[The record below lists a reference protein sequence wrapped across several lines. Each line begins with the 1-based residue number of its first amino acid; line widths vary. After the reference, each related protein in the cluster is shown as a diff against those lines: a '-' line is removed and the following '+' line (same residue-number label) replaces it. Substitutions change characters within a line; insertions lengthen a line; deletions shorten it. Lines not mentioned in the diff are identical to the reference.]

1 MKIGI
6 GIDTGGTYTDAVI
19 YDFHNKKLLCTAK
32 ALTTKDDLSI
42 GIINALDGLD
52 ASLLPKAEIVS
63 LSTTLATNA
72 CVENKGGRAKLL
84 FIGVDKDIVKKVG
97 GKCGLTDIE
106 QIYFLDAET
115 TIGGNIIREPDWD
128 SFLNE
133 SKEWFQDAE
142 ALGIV
147 QLNAMSSGAV
157 LEKKAKSLVLQNYN
171 IPVVCG
177 HELFSDLNSIK
188 RGTSAL
194 LNGRLISVLAEF
206 LASIK
211 KALKERNI
219 TAPIAIVRSDGSL
232 MSEEFAEIH
241 PVETIFCGPSASVVG
256 GVALTDE
263 KQAVIVDMGGT
274 TTDIGLVRNGV
285 PVKAEDGINI
295 GNWRTFVKGF
305 YVETVGLGGD
315 SAVRYDKYGQF
326 YLDTVRVIPLSIA
339 ADRWPVI
346 VTKLQ
351 DLLETKEKHTLLL
364 HEFFTLVKN
373 ISNSPLYN
381 EEEKQFC
388 EALKKGPL
396 IYEEAAAA
404 IGKDIYNFKVDRL
417 EKEGIV
423 MRCGLTPTDIMHIRG
438 DFNKYCV
445 TAAEFGAQFLAR
457 STGMSVEELCDKVY
471 YTIKKKLYYNIAGI
485 LLKENMPEFREPGL
499 CSKLKAFINRAWD
512 ISQGEESEHLK
523 FSFTTSSVLIG
534 VGAPIHIF
542 LPDVARALGTTCI
555 IPEQAGVVNAVGA
568 VAGNVSASC
577 TLEVRPLDDKF
588 IIYGASKNYLIPE
601 LEEATAIACEEAEK
615 NAIAEAQRRGATGDI
630 IVDTEI
636 KPVVAQTRYGTEVF
650 LKNIIV
656 ATAIGKI
663 TL

>member
-1 MKIGI
+1 MKLGI

-19 YDFHNKKLLCTAK
+19 YDFLDKKILCTSK

-52 ASLLPKAEIVS
+52 ASLLQKAEIVS

-84 FIGVDKDIVKKVG
+84 FIGVDRYIVAQVG
-97 GKCGLTDIE
+97 SKCGLTDIE

-115 TIGGNIIREPDWD
+115 TIDGNVIKAPDWD
-128 SFLNE
+128 AFLRE
-133 SKEWFQDAE
+133 SREWFQDAE

-147 QLNAMSSGAV
+147 QLNAMSCGAI
-157 LEKKAKSLVLQNYN
+157 LEKQAKALILENYN
-171 IPVVCG
+171 IPVICG

-188 RGTSAL
+188 RGASAL

-206 LASIK
+206 LSSIK

-219 TAPIAIVRSDGSL
+219 TAPVAIVRSDGSL

-263 KQAVIVDMGGT
+263 KDAVIVDMGGT
-274 TTDIGLVRNGV
+274 TTDIGLVRNGI

-315 SAVRYDKYGQF
+315 SAVRYDKYGQL

-339 ADRWPVI
+339 ADRWPEI
-346 VTKLQ
+346 ISKLQ
-351 DLLETKEKHTLLL
+351 DLINMREKHTLLL
-364 HEFFTLVKN
+364 HEFFTLVKD
-373 ISNSPLYN
+373 ISNSSLYT
-381 EEEKQFC
+381 EEERQFC

-396 IYEEAAAA
+396 IYSEAASA
-404 IGKDIYNFKVDRL
+404 IGKDVYNFKVDRL

-423 MRCGLTPTDIMHIRG
+423 MRCGLTPTDIMHLKG

-445 TAAEFGAQFLAR
+445 TAAELGAQFLAG
-457 STGMSVEELCDKVY
+457 STGMNVEDLCDRVY
-471 YTIKKKLYYNIAGI
+471 DIIKKKLYYNVTSI
-485 LLKENMPEFREPGL
+485 LLKENMPKFREPGL
-499 CSKLKAFINRAWD
+499 CNELKAFIDRSWD
-512 ISQGEESEHLK
+512 ISQGEKSEHLK
-523 FSFTTSSVLIG
+523 FGFTTSSVLIG

-577 TLEVRPLDDKF
+577 TLEVRPQDDMF

-601 LEEATAIACEEAEK
+601 LEEATAIACKEAENRAREEA
-615 NAIAEAQRRGATGDI
+615 IQRGASGDI
-630 IVDTEI
+630 IVNTEVN
-636 KPVVAQTRYGTEVF
+636 PVVSQTGYGTEIF